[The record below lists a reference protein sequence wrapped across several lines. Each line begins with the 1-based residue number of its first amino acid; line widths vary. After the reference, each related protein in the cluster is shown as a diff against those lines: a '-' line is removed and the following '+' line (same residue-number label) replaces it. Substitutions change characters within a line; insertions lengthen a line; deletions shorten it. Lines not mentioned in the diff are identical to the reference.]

1 MAKRAE
7 ENAVSELKKELQR
20 VVEALVEEDD
30 DCDLTAAADNAIQ
43 TLGALKELKLKQSTD
58 QEFVEIKNLV
68 GFQEPPP
75 EFRCPISG
83 LLMKDPVVLAS
94 GQTYEEQYITEWLK
108 DGHQKCPKT
117 DQPLP
122 HTLLIPNHS
131 IKKMV
136 MNWCKLHNFDMP
148 RTSHPPADE
157 EYAATANSKHLVQL
171 LNRLSSSSASDA
183 AKELRLLTSRSPS
196 FRALFGEITGAVP
209 KLFSPLLLEKA
220 YSDARLHDDLVA
232 TVLNVS
238 AHESNKAKIL
248 ASRNPLVVSFLIDSL
263 RSKNIETR
271 SHAAAVI
278 SALSAFDTNKYL
290 IGESGAIKPLV
301 DLITEGQPLAL
312 NEATCAI
319 LNLCTVTENRE
330 RAISEGAVIAVMDK
344 IVGRVLIDEMLAI
357 LATLSS
363 HHRAIEEMDEHGM
376 IFCLF
381 EMLRENNI
389 SEQSE
394 EHCVAIIYVMCFSDR
409 TKLRKIHEVED
420 ACETLHRVART
431 GTSRAKRK
439 ASSILERLNSYQIFK
454 LDSVVA
460 VMAYVPPHK
469 RHLKGGEAS
478 SLPSPAPP
486 PESVIPRF
494 QRRLNFK
501 SKDYPKKFVYAEN
514 AISRWFV
521 VGLADESRVSDLTR
535 LEPVAVESFERK
547 SGEKPLALVLKEN
560 DEEAAEFSANPW
572 IFVTEIVQQDLI
584 SSFQQVKDEMRG
596 YEFGEV
602 KPTLVIRFGRILFHG
617 NRSFTVESIEGN
629 SLPVG
634 TLRQLYKS
642 FYTNIPP
649 SYMEYVTT
657 NVVPETDFE
666 FEEEKELYHVKLSDK
681 MQPDSTIS
689 CKCTVAR
696 DTNQLEF
703 SKIELNQVR
712 HLVADMSCLDK
723 NLDLRLMLCTK
734 RILAAV
740 MDDELENMKILISSA
755 RLDSDVKGGLR
766 WSLGKQS
773 LGDRYTVLGVWHT
786 NAKTFGNS
794 SMRLKVRHA
803 DRFDFRSSNGEVAN
817 EVSLK
822 MPGVVSL
829 LREQTVNTDLAL
841 EMLEENL
848 KLIWKHFICYSS
860 ST

>member
-1 MAKRAE
+1 
-7 ENAVSELKKELQR
+7 
-20 VVEALVEEDD
+20 
-30 DCDLTAAADNAIQ
+30 
-43 TLGALKELKLKQSTD
+43 
-58 QEFVEIKNLV
+58 
-68 GFQEPPP
+68 
-75 EFRCPISG
+75 
-83 LLMKDPVVLAS
+83 
-94 GQTYEEQYITEWLK
+94 
-108 DGHQKCPKT
+108 
-117 DQPLP
+117 
-122 HTLLIPNHS
+122 
-131 IKKMV
+131 MV

-439 ASSILERLNSYQIFK
+439 ASSILERLN
-454 LDSVVA
+454 
-460 VMAYVPPHK
+460 
-469 RHLKGGEAS
+469 
-478 SLPSPAPP
+478 
-486 PESVIPRF
+486 RF
-494 QRRLNFK
+494 AFL
-501 SKDYPKKFVYAEN
+501 S
-514 AISRWFV
+514 
-521 VGLADESRVSDLTR
+521 
-535 LEPVAVESFERK
+535 
-547 SGEKPLALVLKEN
+547 
-560 DEEAAEFSANPW
+560 
-572 IFVTEIVQQDLI
+572 
-584 SSFQQVKDEMRG
+584 
-596 YEFGEV
+596 
-602 KPTLVIRFGRILFHG
+602 H
-617 NRSFTVESIEGN
+617 
-629 SLPVG
+629 
-634 TLRQLYKS
+634 
-642 FYTNIPP
+642 
-649 SYMEYVTT
+649 TT
-657 NVVPETDFE
+657 
-666 FEEEKELYHVKLSDK
+666 
-681 MQPDSTIS
+681 
-689 CKCTVAR
+689 
-696 DTNQLEF
+696 
-703 SKIELNQVR
+703 
-712 HLVADMSCLDK
+712 
-723 NLDLRLMLCTK
+723 
-734 RILAAV
+734 
-740 MDDELENMKILISSA
+740 
-755 RLDSDVKGGLR
+755 
-766 WSLGKQS
+766 
-773 LGDRYTVLGVWHT
+773 
-786 NAKTFGNS
+786 
-794 SMRLKVRHA
+794 
-803 DRFDFRSSNGEVAN
+803 
-817 EVSLK
+817 
-822 MPGVVSL
+822 
-829 LREQTVNTDLAL
+829 
-841 EMLEENL
+841 
-848 KLIWKHFICYSS
+848 
-860 ST
+860 